1 MEPTKVTPMMQQYL
15 QIKERYQDA
24 ILFFRLGDFYE
35 MFFEDAHTASKILDI
50 ALTSR
55 NKSDDASVPLC
66 GVPYHSVEPYIQK
79 LLDAGHK
86 VAVCEQVEDPA
97 LAKGVVKREVVRV
110 ITPGTVT
117 AVEALDARGNN
128 FLAALCKGSSAF
140 GLALTDITT
149 GEFRFTEIDSEQALL
164 DELGRIRPSEILLAE
179 RDSRLRE
186 RLYKEYPWIHFTALA
201 DESFSD
207 IANDRVR
214 GGLRGDLREGLRGDS
229 IDAPGDNS
237 AGIRAASAILAYL
250 AANAADSSKLL
261 RDLEPY
267 AVSHYLVLDDAT
279 RLNLELIVNY
289 QGDRKGSLLALLDRT
304 TTALGARRLRQWLL
318 YPLRDERAIGE
329 RYDGVEELVESF
341 ALRQELKLGLKKIQ
355 DLERLAGRVLAG
367 TALPKDLVA
376 IKITL
381 HGVAELH
388 GHLEALAS
396 NILTRARAE
405 LSELP
410 AVTSLIERAIVD
422 DPPFALKDGGYM
434 RAGFDAELDDIRGM
448 RSHAKDWIAQFEAGE
463 RRRSGINSL
472 KVRYNR
478 VFGYYIEVTNSHLKS
493 VPADY
498 LRKQTLA
505 NGERYITPELKEYEA
520 KVLNAESLMEKL
532 ESALLTR
539 VREQVAAHYAA
550 LKLMANALAVLD
562 VLVALAEVAEAHR
575 FIRPQVDGGVNLS
588 IREGRHPVVESS
600 VGRGAFVPNDCVIE
614 PNGQQIILLTGPNMA
629 GKSTYMRQV
638 ALIAI
643 LAQMGSFVP
652 AAEAR
657 IGIVDRIFT
666 RIGAAD
672 SLARGESTFMVE
684 MKETANILHH
694 ATAQSLI
701 LLDEVGR
708 GTSTFDG
715 ISIAWAVAESLHD
728 AASRPR
734 TLFATHYHELT
745 ELAERKERIKNF
757 NFAVKEWRGEII
769 FLRNLVAGA
778 ASHSYGIHVARLA
791 GLPARVIERAKE
803 ILAQLEGS
811 DGSRADRFNGR
822 GRNAVEAPLQMG
834 LFSAVADRFRD
845 RLAELDVARLTPID
859 ALNLLHKLSEE
870 AKK

>member
-15 QIKERYQDA
+15 SIKERYQDA

-35 MFFEDAHTASKILDI
+35 MFFDDAHTASKILDI

-66 GVPYHSVEPYIQK
+66 GVPYHSVQPYIQK

-117 AVEALDARGNN
+117 AVEALDQRGNN
-128 FLAALCKGSSAF
+128 FLAAVGKGSGSF

-149 GEFRFTEIDSEQALL
+149 GEFRFTEIKDDQALY
-164 DELGRIRPSEILLAE
+164 DELGRIRPSEILLTQG
-179 RDSRLRE
+179 DHRLRE
-186 RLYKEYPWIHFTALA
+186 RLYKEFPWIHFTPVA
-201 DESFSD
+201 DDSFSD
-207 IANDRVR
+207 AAADRVR
-214 GGLRGDLREGLRGDS
+214 GGS
-229 IDAPGDNS
+229 IGAPGTDHS
-237 AGIRAASAILAYL
+237 GIRAASAILAYL
-250 AANAADSSKLL
+250 AANAADSVKLL
-261 RDLEPY
+261 RELEPY
-267 AVSHYLVLDDAT
+267 AVSNYLVLDDTT
-279 RLNLELIVNY
+279 RINLELVTNY

-318 YPLRDERAIGE
+318 YPLLDERAIGA

-341 ALRQELKLGLKKIQ
+341 ALRQEIKLALEKIQ
-355 DLERLAGRVLAG
+355 DLERLAGRALAG
-367 TALPKDLVA
+367 TASPKDLGA
-376 IKITL
+376 IRTTL
-381 HGVAELH
+381 HGVVSLRDQ
-388 GHLEALAS
+388 LDPITTD
-396 NILTRARAE
+396 ILTRVRADLAALPEVTDLIARAI
-405 LSELP
+405 
-410 AVTSLIERAIVD
+410 AD
-422 DPPFALKDGGYM
+422 DPPFALKDGGYI
-434 RAGFDAELDDIRGM
+434 RAGFDAELDEIRDM
-448 RSHAKDWIAQFEAGE
+448 RSHAKDWIARFEAGE
-463 RRRSGINSL
+463 RRRTGINSL

-478 VFGYYIEVTNSHLKS
+478 VFGYYIEVTSANLGA
-493 VPADY
+493 VPTDY
-498 LRKQTLA
+498 MRKQTIA
-505 NGERYITPELKEYEA
+505 NGERFITPELKEYEA

-532 ESALLTR
+532 ELALLTR

-550 LKLMANALAVLD
+550 LKTMANALAVLD

-575 FIRPQVDGGVNLS
+575 FVRPAVDGGVDLS
-588 IREGRHPVVESS
+588 IREGRHPVVENT
-600 VGRGAFVPNDCVIE
+600 VGRGAFVPNDCAIE
-614 PNGQQIILLTGPNMA
+614 PNRQQVILLTGPNMA

-652 AAEAR
+652 AAQAK

-694 ATAQSLI
+694 ATAKSLI

-728 AASRPR
+728 MPGRPR

-745 ELAERKERIKNF
+745 DLAETKERIKNF

-791 GLPARVIERAKE
+791 GMPAAVIERAKE
-803 ILAQLEGS
+803 ILAELEGGE
-811 DGSRADRFNGR
+811 GSRADRFTGR
-822 GRNAVEAPLQMG
+822 GQAAADTPLQMG
-834 LFSAVADRFRD
+834 LFAAVADRFRD
-845 RLAELDVARLTPID
+845 RLAALEVARLTPIE
-859 ALNLLHKLSEE
+859 ALNLLHQLSEE